1 MEGAAALVAAAERN
15 DADAVERIQRAA
27 RGDDDAL
34 CDAVAAHLR
43 TELEREAPPPPL
55 DNTNDF
61 PALPTTKKKRVRATL
76 VTATVPPAPP
86 VATPVK
92 RPSAAASTD
101 ASAALGAVV
110 ARAARRGDLGATL
123 RLVARAARRGGGGAR
138 RLAAEA
144 AAALAPEL
152 AALPLDAFRPASFF
166 LCLRRPG
173 PIRDLASCLVCGPLM
188 HHVPST
194 RPLDAGA
201 AARPTSRATPA
212 AATRRRR
219 SRAARR
225 RGRLRKNNRR
235 RRAT

>member
-1 MEGAAALVAAAERN
+1 MEEAAALCVAAAERN
-15 DADAVERIQRAA
+15 DAEALERIQRAA

-123 RLVARAARRGGGGAR
+123 RLVARAARRGGGAAR

-166 LCLRRPG
+166 L
-173 PIRDLASCLVCGPLM
+173 
-188 HHVPST
+188 PST
-194 RPLDAGA
+194 SSL
-201 AARPTSRATPA
+201 SL
-212 AATRRRR
+212 
-219 SRAARR
+219 S
-225 RGRLRKNNRR
+225 LIHI
-235 RRAT
+235 